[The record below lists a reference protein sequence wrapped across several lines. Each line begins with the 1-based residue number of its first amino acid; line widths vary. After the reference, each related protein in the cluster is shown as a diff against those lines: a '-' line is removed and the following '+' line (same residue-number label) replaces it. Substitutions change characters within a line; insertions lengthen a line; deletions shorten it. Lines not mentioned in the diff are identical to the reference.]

1 MRPTPVAM
9 GRAASMSISSSTF
22 KYIGKPQVRTEDAR
36 LLRGHGRFTDDFRK
50 DDQLHAA
57 VVRSPHAHARIKSI
71 DSRVAQAM
79 PGVRSIL
86 TGREVAAQGLHAID
100 HNPLPKTRFDMK
112 LSGPNGSVVFVGPH
126 HVLPADKVRH
136 VGEAVAFVVADT
148 LGQALDAAEAVD
160 VAYEELPAV
169 IGIDAALQA
178 KSTPVWDEV
187 ADNVFV
193 DTRFND
199 ESTTDE
205 VLAKAHLV
213 VSDEYVIQRV
223 TGVPLEPRSAL
234 GEFNPDTGRYTLH
247 AGSGGAVKQ
256 RSEIAKVL
264 GIDTADLRVLSFD
277 VGGNFGTRNRTYVE
291 FVLVLW
297 ASARLGRPVK
307 FTATRS
313 ESFISDYQGRDFVS
327 RVSLALDNKGK
338 FLALRADNISNAG
351 ARCVSLSPL
360 GKGSGLVTGSY
371 DIPNASLRARA
382 VFTNTAPTQAYRSS
396 GRPEVTFVIERLVDK
411 AARILDIDPLGLRR
425 ANLVTSAAMPYTNA
439 VGVRYDSGDYSSNMD
454 RVLKLAD
461 WEQFEQRRRAAEAR
475 GLLLG
480 RGFANYVE
488 SSIGSPYER
497 AEITL
502 DADGQVVVVIGTQ
515 PSGQGHETSFAQVA
529 ADLLQ
534 IDFRNIKIVYSNTNV
549 VTLGGG
555 SHSGRS
561 MRHAGVVIGQA
572 AADLIEE
579 AKRLAAEKF
588 EVSIETIEA
597 AFGVCEIP
605 GTDLNASFAE
615 LAATCSEGVIRVER
629 TNEMHEPVFPNGA
642 AVCEIEID
650 PDTGA
655 SRITRYACVDDVGRC
670 INPLIVHGQAHGA
683 IVQGVGQAMGE
694 AVVVD
699 PLSGQCYT
707 GSFMDYR
714 MPRANDLPMFA
725 TEIIE
730 VLSPTNPLGVKSGG
744 EGGTTPALAVYVCA
758 VVDALK
764 PYGVTDM
771 TMPVTPQ
778 SIFRAIHQPKTC
790 NDRL

>member
-1 MRPTPVAM
+1 MP
-9 GRAASMSISSSTF
+9 ISNSTF
-22 KYIGKPQVRTEDAR
+22 KYIGKPQVRTEDER
-36 LLRGHGRFTDDFRK
+36 LLRGQGRFTDDFRR

-71 DSRVAQAM
+71 DSRVVQAM

-86 TGREVAAQGLHAID
+86 TGQQAAAEGFAAID

-112 LSGPNGSVVFVGPH
+112 LSGPNGSAVFVGPH
-126 HVLPADKVRH
+126 HVLPVDKVRH

-148 LGQALDAAEAVD
+148 LGQALDAADAVD
-160 VAYEELPAV
+160 VTYEELPAV

-178 KSTPVWDEV
+178 QTTPVWDEV
-187 ADNVFV
+187 AGNVFV

-199 ESTTDE
+199 ESTTDDIF
-205 VLAKAHLV
+205 AKAHLV

-234 GEFNPDTGRYTLH
+234 GEFDPDTGRYTLH

-256 RSEIAKVL
+256 RSEIARVL
-264 GIDTADLRVLSFD
+264 GIDTGALRVLSFD

-297 ASARLGRPVK
+297 AAARLGRPVK

-327 RVSLALDNKGK
+327 RVSIAIDNKGK

-360 GKGSGLVTGSY
+360 GKGSGLITGSY

-396 GRPEVTFVIERLVDK
+396 GRPEVTFVIERLIDK
-411 AARILDIDPLGLRR
+411 AARILDIDPLRLRR

-439 VGVRYDSGDYSSNMD
+439 VGARYDSGDYPSNMD
-454 RVLKLAD
+454 RVLELAD
-461 WEQFEQRRRAAEAR
+461 WEQFEERRRTAEAR

-534 IDFRNIKIVYSNTNV
+534 IDFRDIKIVYSDTDV
-549 VTLGGG
+549 VKLGGG

-588 EVSIETIEA
+588 EVSIDTIEVA
-597 AFGVCEIP
+597 ADVCEIP

-615 LAATCSEGVIRVER
+615 LAASSPEGVIRVER

-699 PLSGQCYT
+699 PDSGQCYT

-744 EGGTTPALAVYVCA
+744 EGGTTPALAVYVSA

-764 PYGVTDM
+764 QFGVTDM
-771 TMPVTPQ
+771 AMPVTSQ
-778 SIFRAIHQPKTC
+778 AIFRAIHQPK
-790 NDRL
+790 NMQ

>member
-1 MRPTPVAM
+1 MQSPKSP
-9 GRAASMSISSSTF
+9 F
-22 KYIGKPQVRTEDAR
+22 KYIGKPQLRTEDAR

-50 DDQLHAA
+50 PDQLYAA
-57 VVRSPHAHARIKSI
+57 IVRSPHAHARIENI
-71 DSRVAQAM
+71 DDRAAQAM
-79 PGVRSIL
+79 PGVRLIL
-86 TGREVAAQGLHAID
+86 TGQSAATDGLGAID

-112 LSGPNGSVVFVGPH
+112 LSGPNQSEVFVGPH
-126 HVLPADKVRH
+126 YVLPTDKVRH
-136 VGEAVAFVVADT
+136 VGEAVALVIADT
-148 LGQALDAAEAVD
+148 LGQALDAAEAVE
-160 VAYEELPAV
+160 VTYKELPAV
-169 IGIDAALQA
+169 IGIDTALAARTA
-178 KSTPVWDEV
+178 PVWDEV

-199 ESTTDE
+199 EQPTEDAF
-205 VLAKAHLV
+205 AKAHLI
-213 VSDEYVIQRV
+213 VSGEYVIQRV

-234 GEFNPDTGRYTLH
+234 GEFDPQTRRYTLH

-256 RSEIAKVL
+256 KSEISKVL
-264 GIDTADLRVLSFD
+264 GIDASDLRVLSYD

-297 ASARLGRPVK
+297 AAAKLERPVK

-327 RVSLALDNKGK
+327 KVSLALDNQGK

-360 GKGSGLVTGSY
+360 GKGSGLITGSY
-371 DIPNASLRARA
+371 DIPLAYLRARA

-396 GRPEVTFVIERLVDK
+396 GRPEVTFVIETLIDK
-411 AARILDIDPLGLRR
+411 AARALNTDSLKLRR
-425 ANLVTSAAMPYTNA
+425 QNLISATAMPYTNA
-439 VGVRYDSGDYSSNMD
+439 VGVRYDSGDYASNMD
-454 RVLKLAD
+454 RIVELAGWD
-461 WEQFEQRRRAAEAR
+461 DFAQRRRAAEAR
-475 GLLLG
+475 GMLLG

-502 DADGQVVVVIGTQ
+502 NAENQVVVVIGTQ

-534 IDFRNIKIVYSNTNV
+534 LDFRTIKIVYSDTDV
-549 VTLGGG
+549 VKLGGG

-572 AADLIEE
+572 ATALIEE

-588 EVSIETIEA
+588 EVSVETIEA
-597 AFGVCEIP
+597 QAGVCGVP
-605 GTDLNASFAE
+605 GTDLNVSFAE
-615 LAATCSEGVIRVER
+615 LAAIQPQGFIRVER

-642 AVCEIEID
+642 AVCEVEID
-650 PDTGA
+650 ADTGA
-655 SRITRYACVDDVGRC
+655 AQITRYACVDDVGRC

-694 AVVVD
+694 AIVVD
-699 PLSGQCYT
+699 SITGQCYT
-707 GSFMDYR
+707 GSLMDYR
-714 MPRANDLPMFA
+714 LPRASDLPMFA

-744 EGGTTPALAVYVCA
+744 EGGTTPALAVYVSA
-758 VVDALK
+758 IVDALK

-771 TMPVTPQ
+771 ALPVTPQ
-778 SIFRAIHQPKTC
+778 SIFRAIHPTKS
-790 NDRL
+790 